1 MLMTPVF
8 GNRRVNFKLIFA
20 AAQDQLKQVFG
31 MQMVELPL
39 REKVTVKER
48 RGMCILTQRGIN

>member
-1 MLMTPVF
+1 MTVVF
-8 GNRRVNFKLIFA
+8 SNKRVNFKLIFA
-20 AAQDQLKQVFG
+20 AAQDQLRTVFG

-48 RGMCILTQRGIN
+48 RGSCVLTPRGINP